1 VTKANR
7 EIQVALF
14 VDFEHFQRPIRQ
26 YTSSTEGFLGTLEAL
41 RERVRELGDVTLA
54 NVYANWAKHPGIPS
68 ELKRLRL
75 DPRFVLPET
84 SAKSLTVTRGPS
96 AVLTMAL
103 DVLET
108 TFERPDI
115 QTYALVTG
123 DSAMVDLIG
132 RLRGHRKDVFLL
144 GFEQYT
150 SADLIAAAGRF
161 ETLDDFFQP
170 GQFVGADTPPS
181 PDAFHEAGAADFDWE
196 PFILLLARLEQN
208 LAFIGLKYLKNHV
221 LTTAHGCENTQES
234 KAGLIR
240 EAIRLKIID
249 TSKVPNPHNRAFA
262 TTTCRLNRAHPTV
275 KRTLVSQPSEV

>member
-26 YTSSTEGFLGTLEAL
+26 YTSSTGGFLGTLEAL
-41 RERVRELGDVTLA
+41 TTRVRELGVVALA
-54 NVYANWAKHPGIPS
+54 CVYANWAQHPGIPT
-68 ELKRLRL
+68 ELKRLQL
-75 DPRFVLPET
+75 DPRFVLPQT
-84 SAKSLTVTRGPS
+84 SAKSVSVTRGHS
-96 AVLTMAL
+96 TVLTLAL
-103 DVLET
+103 DALQTV
-108 TFERPDI
+108 FERPEI
-115 QTYALVTG
+115 QTYVLVTG
-123 DSAMVDLIG
+123 DSALVDLIG
-132 RLRGHRKDVFLL
+132 RLRGHRKDVLLL
-144 GFEQYT
+144 GFEQFT
-150 SADLIAAAGRF
+150 SPDLISAAGQF

-181 PDAFHEAGAADFDWE
+181 PDAFEEAAATDFDWE

-221 LTTAHGCENTQES
+221 LTAAHGCEDTQES
-234 KAGLIR
+234 KASLIR

-262 TTTCRLNRAHPTV
+262 TTTCRLNRAHPAV
-275 KRTLVSQPSEV
+275 KRALTSQPSEV